1 MQQEAQLGWGIHP
14 AANRDPC
21 NVARKKLRKR
31 VVVALRTGVCTL
43 LGAIGTRRA
52 LASPSTLPQ
61 ASPSDAALQGWRI
74 GSQATRPHRGFAESA
89 APAPPRQRRRVDVD
103 GVVAATFGLE
113 NGGRLPH
120 AVPLRDA
127 VQLLVAAWDEAADWS
142 RYESGHDPRDRGRDR
157 GPPRDWHPPLAPRRF
172 SPEASEIIRQYH
184 AGLRPPPPPKPHERF
199 GNSDEDVAR

>member
-1 MQQEAQLGWGIHP
+1 MAHWQPGDAP
-14 AANRDPC
+14 A
-21 NVARKKLRKR
+21 
-31 VVVALRTGVCTL
+31 
-43 LGAIGTRRA
+43 
-52 LASPSTLPQ
+52 S
-61 ASPSDAALQGWRI
+61 
-74 GSQATRPHRGFAESA
+74 GFAESA

-142 RYESGHDPRDRGRDR
+142 RYESGHDPRDRGRAR

-199 GNSDEDVAR
+199 GNSDESSRYSAGRAAPTRRRSTKQAPPCGARSEPARGEAPKTRTLAHHLAAASGREFVPLIALASTA

>member
-1 MQQEAQLGWGIHP
+1 MAHWQPGDAP
-14 AANRDPC
+14 AS
-21 NVARKKLRKR
+21 
-31 VVVALRTGVCTL
+31 G
-43 LGAIGTRRA
+43 
-52 LASPSTLPQ
+52 
-61 ASPSDAALQGWRI
+61 
-74 GSQATRPHRGFAESA
+74 GFAESA
-89 APAPPRQRRRVDVD
+89 GAPAPPRQRRRVDVD

>member
-1 MQQEAQLGWGIHP
+1 MAHWQPG
-14 AANRDPC
+14 
-21 NVARKKLRKR
+21 
-31 VVVALRTGVCTL
+31 
-43 LGAIGTRRA
+43 
-52 LASPSTLPQ
+52 
-61 ASPSDAALQGWRI
+61 DAPTSGD
-74 GSQATRPHRGFAESA
+74 

-157 GPPRDWHPPLAPRRF
+157 GPPRD
-172 SPEASEIIRQYH
+172 
-184 AGLRPPPPPKPHERF
+184 
-199 GNSDEDVAR
+199 

>member
-1 MQQEAQLGWGIHP
+1 MRQGPHNILAFLC
-14 AANRDPC
+14 AAAPLHNRC
-21 NVARKKLRKR
+21 KYAVQTSSTFETATLVLKSARFAVRI
-31 VVVALRTGVCTL
+31 AEYATSSI
-43 LGAIGTRRA
+43 AW
-52 LASPSTLPQ
+52 Q
-61 ASPSDAALQGWRI
+61 PSDALLGNCSMAHWQPGDAPTS
-74 GSQATRPHRGFAESA
+74 GD

>member
-1 MQQEAQLGWGIHP
+1 MRTRGLALHNRCKYAHRADCSVLRRILVLQSASVAARIAEYVPSRMAHWQPGDAP
-14 AANRDPC
+14 AS
-21 NVARKKLRKR
+21 
-31 VVVALRTGVCTL
+31 GM
-43 LGAIGTRRA
+43 
-52 LASPSTLPQ
+52 
-61 ASPSDAALQGWRI
+61 
-74 GSQATRPHRGFAESA
+74 AESA